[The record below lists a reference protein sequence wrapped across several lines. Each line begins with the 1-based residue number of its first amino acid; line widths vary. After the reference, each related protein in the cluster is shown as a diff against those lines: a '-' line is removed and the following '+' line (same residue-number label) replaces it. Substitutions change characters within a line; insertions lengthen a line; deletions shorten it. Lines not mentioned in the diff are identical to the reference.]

1 MGMIVRLWEK
11 MKKSDQNRIREE
23 AKVMI
28 KRHG

>member
-1 MGMIVRLWEK
+1 MGMMVRLWEK